1 MGPVD
6 YIEHSD
12 QAAALSPDLS
22 ENLQLHLPDLQA
34 PTLEDLLEDLLED
47 RLEAGSTSTSGTSGL
62 GAVDVAEASDE
73 ARRFFED

>member
-6 YIEHSD
+6 YIEHPD
-12 QAAALSPDLS
+12 QAVALSPDLS

-34 PTLEDLLEDLLED
+34 PTLEDLLED

-62 GAVDVAEASDE
+62 GAVDATEASDE

>member
-6 YIEHSD
+6 YIENPD

-22 ENLQLHLPDLQA
+22 ENLQLHLPELAA
-34 PTLEDLLEDLLED
+34 PTLGDLLGD
-47 RLEAGSTSTSGTSGL
+47 RLEAASTPTSGTSDFGP
-62 GAVDVAEASDE
+62 VDVADASNE